1 MDQNLFCRETKRFPA
16 LPTRFIEALNENL
29 KFPQVLLIIRIDP
42 DRLRDVFEELAGL
55 LVAAQ
60 LLVTLALQVPLQDLL
75 HQEFVCPFGPQ
86 EHILIPQS
94 LKHWTQTHE
103 TQCDTVNAVLDLMT
117 NYHLYTGS
125 TITPQ

>member
-1 MDQNLFCRETKRFPA
+1 M
-16 LPTRFIEALNENL
+16 
-29 KFPQVLLIIRIDP
+29 IRIDS

-94 LKHWTQTHE
+94 LKH
-103 TQCDTVNAVLDLMT
+103 
-117 NYHLYTGS
+117 
-125 TITPQ
+125 

>member
-1 MDQNLFCRETKRFPA
+1 MDQNRFCRETKQKQHFLSGA
-16 LPTRFIEALNENL
+16 SNENL
-29 KFPQVLLIIRIDP
+29 KISQVVLIIRIDS

-94 LKHWTQTHE
+94 LKH
-103 TQCDTVNAVLDLMT
+103 
-117 NYHLYTGS
+117 
-125 TITPQ
+125 